1 MPLLNNQGAKGA
13 PTPAAGG
20 TPVAGDKKATKKE
33 AEKKLKARRKAQ
45 KESIIAYLEKVPNL
59 PAEIADIVKDWKN
72 PNKGGGGGNFGTP
85 LFNKIFGETPKVGD
99 TVTLQDVFNK
109 TFKGVDKM
117 NELMNKWKQKGTI
130 VEYVHNAA
138 SPLQSQYVIRAIA

>member
-1 MPLLNNQGAKGA
+1 MPLLNNHGAGA
-13 PTPAAGG
+13 TSAPAGG
-20 TPVAGDKKATKKE
+20 SLADPTTKKATKKE

-45 KESIIAYLEKVPNL
+45 KEQLLAYLEKVPNL
-59 PAEIADIVKDWKN
+59 PAEILDIVKDWKN
-72 PNKGGGGGNFGTP
+72 PNKGGGGNFGTP

-99 TVTLQDVFNK
+99 HVTLQEVFNK

-138 SPLQSQYVIRAIA
+138 QPLQSQYVIKAIG